1 MVKMEESDASS
12 KSGAPPN
19 PIRFA
24 MRSEYRA
31 SALDQ
36 LANLRETTA
45 L

>member
-31 SALDQ
+31 SPPNQ
-36 LANLRETTA
+36 LASLRETMA
-45 L
+45 F

>member
-1 MVKMEESDASS
+1 MVKADADS
-12 KSGAPPN
+12 KSGAPAN

-31 SALDQ
+31 SAPNQ
-36 LANLRETTA
+36 LANLRKTTA